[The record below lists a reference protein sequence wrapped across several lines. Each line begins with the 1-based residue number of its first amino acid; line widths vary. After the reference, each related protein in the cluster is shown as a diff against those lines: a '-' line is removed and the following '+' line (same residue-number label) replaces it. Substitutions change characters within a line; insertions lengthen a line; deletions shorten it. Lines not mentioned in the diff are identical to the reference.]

1 MGVDIE
7 KGILKIGTPLVVF
20 DKERKSIR
28 LGKVASIEANHK
40 PLTIARK
47 NDGILFKRDHFN
59 IFSFLFIIRK
69 RCHQNRRRY

>member
-47 NDGILFKRDHFN
+47 NDGIIFKERP
-59 IFSFLFIIRK
+59 FLYFFFFIYYK
-69 RCHQNRRRY
+69 EALPSK